1 MPKKHE
7 KLLEQLRESQKGRK
21 RADLESLYKG
31 FGFRIQTASGGHD
44 KVTHPDFPSLI
55 TSLPRHRNILP
66 YLVREAV
73 RLVDELKQLQ
83 NEKEEEAKRAQ
94 EAKNNDEQS

>member
-1 MPKKHE
+1 MPKKRE

-21 RADLESLYKG
+21 RADLVSMYKG
-31 FGFRIQTASGGHD
+31 FGFTIQSATGGHD

-55 TSLPRHRNILP
+55 TSLPRHRDVLP

-73 RLVDELKQLQ
+73 KLVDELKALQ
-83 NEKEEEAKRAQ
+83 RQKEEEAQRAQ
-94 EAKNNDEQS
+94 EAKDKDEQS